1 MSKSLKLL
9 AMAGLVVAV
18 SACARE
24 SQQEEFIVVDPEPIS
39 TEPVYTGK
47 YK

>member
-1 MSKSLKLL
+1 MAKSIKFF
-9 AMAGLVVAV
+9 AMVAFV
-18 SACARE
+18 GAVAACDNSPRE
-24 SQQEEFIVVDPEPIS
+24 EYVIVDPEPIS

>member
-9 AMAGLVVAV
+9 TLAGLVAAAA
-18 SACARE
+18 ACAPK
-24 SQQEEFIVVDPEPIS
+24 QQDVIIVDPEPIS
-39 TEPVYTGK
+39 TEPTYTGK

>member
-1 MSKSLKLL
+1 MFRSITML
-9 AMAGLVVAV
+9 ACLGLIVGV
-18 SACARE
+18 SAC
-24 SQQEEFIVVDPEPIS
+24 SQYNDQDYLVTEPIS

>member
-1 MSKSLKLL
+1 MSKSIKLL
-9 AMAGLVVAV
+9 ALAGLVAAAA
-18 SACARE
+18 ACAKKE
-24 SQQEEFIVVDPEPIS
+24 PEYVYVEPEPIS